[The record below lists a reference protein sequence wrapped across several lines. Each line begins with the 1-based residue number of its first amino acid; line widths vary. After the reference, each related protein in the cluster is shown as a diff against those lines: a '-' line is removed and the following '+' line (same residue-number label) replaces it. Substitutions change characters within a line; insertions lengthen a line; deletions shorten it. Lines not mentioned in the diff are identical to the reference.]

1 MTFIGV
7 VSQKEDFYDIEQN
20 INNNLLK
27 KNSFININSE
37 NIESIKNV
45 KFETVLI
52 LDIKSVREKLQYL
65 KIILKQ
71 CQYILINTDAKEN
84 LKVLEDI
91 NSNVITFGFNNKSTI
106 TASSIEGENILICI
120 QRSILNKN
128 KQEIEPQEI
137 KISVKNKNNIYKIMG
152 IIGILA
158 LYSKQKM
165 EKFYKI

>member
-27 KNSFININSE
+27 KNNFININSE
-37 NIESIKNV
+37 
-45 KFETVLI
+45 
-52 LDIKSVREKLQYL
+52 KSVREKLQYL

-71 CQYILINTDAKEN
+71 CQYILVNTDVKEN

-91 NSNVITFGFNNKSTI
+91 NANVITFGFNNKSTI

-152 IIGILA
+152 IIGVLA